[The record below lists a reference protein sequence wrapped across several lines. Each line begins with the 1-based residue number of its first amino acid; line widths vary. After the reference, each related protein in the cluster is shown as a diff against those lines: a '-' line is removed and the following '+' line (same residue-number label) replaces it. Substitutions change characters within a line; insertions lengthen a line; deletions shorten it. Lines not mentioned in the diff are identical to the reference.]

1 MKTIVIA
8 SGMPSGITVTEIIE
22 GAKERL
28 PDILEH
34 EDSTSLIL
42 LVKKL
47 QLSLG
52 IDQRGVFSI
61 LDLSE
66 SKYRR
71 ITTKHT
77 K

>member
-1 MKTIVIA
+1 MKTIIVA
-8 SGMPSGITVTEIIE
+8 SGMPSGITIREIID

-28 PDILEH
+28 PDILEN
-34 EDSTSLIL
+34 EDSDSLIRL
-42 LVKKL
+42 IKKL
-47 QLSLG
+47 QSSLG
-52 IDQRGVFSI
+52 IDQKGVFSI

-71 ITTKHT
+71 ITTKHI